1 MSTEARESVE
11 DIISA
16 LLEEAAVA
24 IRWAQQYEASKRQG
38 LRNSVPIYKA
48 RAEVAL
54 QAVKHLEEAL

>member
-24 IRWAQQYEASKRQG
+24 IRWAQQYEVSKRQG
-38 LRNSVPIYKA
+38 LATRWRSTRHGPRLLSKPSST
-48 RAEVAL
+48 
-54 QAVKHLEEAL
+54 

>member
-16 LLEEAAVA
+16 LVEEAEV
-24 IRWAQQYEASKRQG
+24 SKRQG

-48 RAEVAL
+48 RADVAL